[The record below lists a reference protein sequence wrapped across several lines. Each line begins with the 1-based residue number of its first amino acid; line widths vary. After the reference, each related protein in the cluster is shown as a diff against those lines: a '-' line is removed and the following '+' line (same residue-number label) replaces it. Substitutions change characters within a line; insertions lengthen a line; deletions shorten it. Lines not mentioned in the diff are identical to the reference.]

1 MNLNARASV
10 TDWYDDYVLAVRES
24 EIFFFIILYIYK
36 IILFK
41 IFKLSHIIKVSFLLN
56 N

>member
-24 EIFFFIILYIYK
+24 EIFFFYHSLYLQNYFVQNLQIISHNQG
-36 IILFK
+36 F
-41 IFKLSHIIKVSFLLN
+41 IFAQ
-56 N
+56 